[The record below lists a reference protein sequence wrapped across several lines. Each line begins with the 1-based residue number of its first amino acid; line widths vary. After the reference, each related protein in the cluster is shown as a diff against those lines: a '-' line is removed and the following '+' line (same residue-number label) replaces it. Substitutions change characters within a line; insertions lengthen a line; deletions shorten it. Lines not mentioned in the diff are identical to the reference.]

1 MSRTLLLLGA
11 ALAGCASAP
20 PASAP
25 TVLTFPSE
33 LTRGSALGLARNVLR
48 RAGWPAAPLS
58 GDTLRTDAGPL
69 RLVVTVADTDGG
81 ASTRV
86 SL

>member
-1 MSRTLLLLGA
+1 M
-11 ALAGCASAP
+11 
-20 PASAP
+20 
-25 TVLTFPSE
+25 
-33 LTRGSALGLARNVLR
+33 LR

-86 SL
+86 SLWGEALMDRVAVPVERGAVWRLVKAAARRVGADVRYARP